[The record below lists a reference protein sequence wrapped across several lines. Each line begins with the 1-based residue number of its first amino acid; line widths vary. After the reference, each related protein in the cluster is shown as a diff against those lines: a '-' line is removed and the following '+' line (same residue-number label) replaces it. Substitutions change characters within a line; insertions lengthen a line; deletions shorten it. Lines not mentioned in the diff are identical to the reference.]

1 MKKSLKRI
9 LLLLVCAI
17 MAAGAVTTSY
27 SVQTVHASGK
37 KSNKDKTLIVY
48 FSQSGTTAKVAKK
61 IKKMTGAKLF
71 RIRTEKEYPS
81 DYDELVDLGQE
92 EQRQQAR
99 PELKNK
105 VRSMDQYDTVM
116 IGYPI
121 WWDNAP
127 MAVYTFLESY
137 DFSGK
142 TILPFCTSGGS
153 DILESVK
160 NIRSVCEDADVKN
173 GLTANGISN
182 KKIRNWL
189 NKNKVALK

>member
-105 VRSMDQYDTVM
+105 VRSMDQYDTVI
-116 IGYPI
+116 IGY
-121 WWDNAP
+121 A
-127 MAVYTFLESY
+127 
-137 DFSGK
+137 
-142 TILPFCTSGGS
+142 GG
-153 DILESVK
+153 I
-160 NIRSVCEDADVKN
+160 I
-173 GLTANGISN
+173 GLN
-182 KKIRNWL
+182 
-189 NKNKVALK
+189 

>member
-17 MAAGAVTTSY
+17 MAAGAVTASY
-27 SVQTVHASGK
+27 STVHASGK

-71 RIRTEKEYPS
+71 RIRTEKEYPF
-81 DYDELVDLGQE
+81 DYDELVDLGQK

-121 WWDNAP
+121 WLAYHN
-127 MAVYTFLESY
+127 L
-137 DFSGK
+137 
-142 TILPFCTSGGS
+142 IQCTQ
-153 DILESVK
+153 
-160 NIRSVCEDADVKN
+160 A
-173 GLTANGISN
+173 
-182 KKIRNWL
+182 
-189 NKNKVALK
+189 